1 MLQKELLNKTFP
13 QITDSNKEDFL
24 SDLTER
30 YPYFLPAAYFLLRQK
45 GNFEKMPFL
54 AAKVALGFNSS
65 FLLQQRLLDDDIIEK
80 EELSSIDSIQN
91 QIPVKND
98 LSIPSDDM
106 DKDKNQT
113 TEQKVNPED
122 KERTIPQ
129 PMKEDPLGELTFE
142 PLYATDYFAS
152 QGIKITDEMLNN
164 DKLGK
169 QLKSFTAWL
178 KTMKR
183 IPTAQNEVAIDKS
196 IEVIAEKS
204 NKEEEIITTSM
215 AEVYENQGKFEK
227 AREIYKKLSLQN
239 PSKSAYFA
247 AKLEKIK
254 DY

>member
-13 QITDSNKEDFL
+13 QITDTNKEKFL
-24 SDLTER
+24 SDITER
-30 YPYFLPAAYFLLRQK
+30 YPYFLPAAYFLLRQR

-80 EELSSIDSIQN
+80 EELSSIASLQH
-91 QIPVKND
+91 QMRVKND
-98 LSIPSDDM
+98 VSVSSDNTE
-106 DKDKNQT
+106 KDKNQT
-113 TEQKVNPED
+113 TEQKVKSED
-122 KERTIPQ
+122 KERIIPQ
-129 PMKEDPLGELTFE
+129 MKEELPDELTFE
-142 PLYATDYFAS
+142 PLYTTDYFAS
-152 QGIKITDEMLNN
+152 QGIKITEEMLNN

-183 IPTAQNEVAIDKS
+183 IPTAQNEAAVDRT

-204 NKEEEIITTSM
+204 NREEEIITTSM